1 MKNILE
7 EDRKKLYKIGLQIE
21 QLKRLNKELI
31 DFFIKDGTSIYEND
45 TETQELLDVIELYIK
60 GESSDYIAE
69 QVFQSDGTIVK
80 EVLGMFGII
89 AK

>member
-31 DFFIKDGTSIYEND
+31 DFFIKDRTSIYETD

-60 GESSDYIAE
+60 GKSSDYIGE